1 MVTRTQPLETEH
13 RKSPWRSGARP
24 DPRPAL
30 CCAHHDG
37 TARADYPLARAPLL
51 VPPRGAPLSP
61 MRVAGLGTSTI
72 GTSLIGSDIPH
83 AFGCIN
89 KPLVPCCASVGLGH
103 FTNGPSMDC
112 SFCLPWPPCRTRAP
126 QHWFVGAPL
135 SVAHQPRSHTPALRT
150 GRAATNAATNAVRA
164 EPTDTLRALF
174 LRGAALPFMLEP
186 SAVEQRAACA
196 VQVEVRRGGDLH
208 SVEI

>member
-1 MVTRTQPLETEH
+1 M
-13 RKSPWRSGARP
+13 
-24 DPRPAL
+24 
-30 CCAHHDG
+30 
-37 TARADYPLARAPLL
+37 
-51 VPPRGAPLSP
+51 
-61 MRVAGLGTSTI
+61 
-72 GTSLIGSDIPH
+72 
-83 AFGCIN
+83 
-89 KPLVPCCASVGLGH
+89 
-103 FTNGPSMDC
+103 
-112 SFCLPWPPCRTRAP
+112 
-126 QHWFVGAPL
+126 

>member
-1 MVTRTQPLETEH
+1 MYYMVTRTQPLETEH

-103 FTNGPSMDC
+103 FTNGPFDGL
-112 SFCLPWPPCRTRAP
+112 FVLPALAAMSYSSASTLVCRSTFVSGSPTTQSHTGTANWARCDQRCGQRCACRTDR
-126 QHWFVGAPL
+126 
-135 SVAHQPRSHTPALRT
+135 HTPCTLPARCC
-150 GRAATNAATNAVRA
+150 AAFHAGA
-164 EPTDTLRALF
+164 ERS
-174 LRGAALPFMLEP
+174 GAASGLRCT
-186 SAVEQRAACA
+186 S
-196 VQVEVRRGGDLH
+196 
-208 SVEI
+208 